1 MFYKQVIK
9 RSPTKRNTQVMKG
22 SGTWDFQYY
31 TAGHLSHLMTT
42 TVSATLGSACVFA
55 YYGRKKRC
63 HKALVCKTERTIH
76 HINTPDSSSL
86 TEQTVTLTFWSSVNS
101 ELLCWDCASF
111 CRCLANLGKGGE
123 NRRVRT
129 QHNTEPCRRHHHHRL
144 LQVCQ
149 QKGSQ
154 TAAPKGFF
162 FTCMAGHTEKQN
174 KQNTSQ
180 TR

>member
-1 MFYKQVIK
+1 
-9 RSPTKRNTQVMKG
+9 MKG

-31 TAGHLSHLMTT
+31 TAGHPSHLMTT

-55 YYGRKKRC
+55 YYVRTKRC

-76 HINTPDSSSL
+76 HINTPESSSL

-129 QHNTEPCRRHHHHRL
+129 QHRTLPLPPPPPPPESVPAERFTDC
-144 LQVCQ
+144 C
-149 QKGSQ
+149 S
-154 TAAPKGFF
+154 KGFLF
-162 FTCMAGHTEKQN
+162 HMYGRPYRKIKQT
-174 KQNTSQ
+174 KHKSDMVSTYIRQE
-180 TR
+180 RPHI